1 MHRRAWVWC
10 AAKCWGVIAV
20 EVKRGIWR
28 EGWRLARPYW
38 SSEDKAW
45 AWGLLAAVIVLN
57 FLAVAIIVLLNKWR
71 KDVFDALQHYDQ
83 AEFLWQIGVYAVLS
97 VLSITF
103 LVYQTYLGQ
112 MLQIRWRRWLTRR
125 YLNAWLDERAYYRL
139 QVSDAGTDNPDQR
152 IADDLDRYTK
162 YSIALT
168 VGTTG
173 FLNASITVV
182 SFLAILATISG
193 SMTIPLGPWGQF
205 TVPAYMV
212 WVALIYAVGG
222 TWLTFKIGRPLVGL
236 NFNQQRYEADFRF
249 SLVRLRENTESIAMY
264 RGEGRELGNFT
275 ARFSSVVDNFW
286 SIMKRVKV
294 LGWYTRTYDQ
304 VAVIFPFIV
313 AAPMFFAKKME
324 IGGLMQT
331 AGAFFELQVALSYLI
346 KNYTEIA
353 EWQSVVE
360 RLGGFDRRV
369 REIAAAARAPQQIEV
384 STTGSGIEVMDLE
397 LDLPD
402 GTALLRNVGFS
413 VPSGEALLIAGPT
426 GTGKSTL
433 LRAIAGIWPYGRG
446 RIRLGQGTCLF
457 LPQRPYLPLGTL
469 RHAVLYPR
477 EDLAVPTAK
486 IAAVLRE
493 VGLPELVEELDAS
506 QNWAHRLSL
515 GEQQRLAFA
524 RVLLIQPAV
533 VFLDEASSA
542 LDEACEAMLYRL
554 LRAAPWRPTVVSIGH
569 RSTLR
574 AFHDTL
580 MDLGALCK
588 RRANLTAVAS
598 EPASGH

>member
-1 MHRRAWVWC
+1 VAAGRA
-10 AAKCWGVIAV
+10 AANIGGMIAV
-20 EVKRGIWR
+20 EIKRGIWR
-28 EGWRLARPYW
+28 EGWRLAKPYW
-38 SSEDKAW
+38 SSEDKLW
-45 AWGLLAAVIVLN
+45 AWGLLAVVIVLN
-57 FLAVAIIVLLNKWR
+57 FLSVAIIVLLNKWR
-71 KDVFDALQHYDQ
+71 KDVFDALQHYDK
-83 AEFLWQIGVYAVLS
+83 AEFLWQIGVYGVLS

-125 YLNAWLDERAYYRL
+125 YVNAWLDERAYYRL
-139 QVSDAGTDNPDQR
+139 QISDSGTDNPDQR
-152 IADDLDRYTK
+152 IAEDLDRFTK
-162 YSIALT
+162 YSISLT

-173 FLNASITVV
+173 FLNAGITVV
-182 SFLAILATISG
+182 SFLAILWTISG
-193 SMTIPLGPWGQF
+193 PMTIPLGPWGQVV
-205 TVPAYMV
+205 VPGYMV

-222 TWLTFKIGRPLVGL
+222 TWLTFKIGRPLVRL
-236 NFNQQRYEADFRF
+236 NFDQQRYEADFRF
-249 SLVRLRENTESIAMY
+249 SLVRLRENTESVALY
-264 RGEGRELGNFT
+264 RGEGRELGNFMD
-275 ARFSSVVDNFW
+275 RFTYVVDNFW
-286 SIMKRVKV
+286 SIMKRVKL

-313 AAPMFFAKKME
+313 AAPMFFARKME

-346 KNYTEIA
+346 KNYIDIA
-353 EWQSVVE
+353 EWQSVVQ
-360 RLGGFDRRV
+360 RLSGFDRRV
-369 REIAAAARAPQQIEV
+369 HEIAAAARAPQQIEV
-384 STTGSGIEVMDLE
+384 RTAGSGIEVSELE

-402 GTALLRNVGFS
+402 GTALLRDVSFT
-413 VPSGEALLIAGPT
+413 VEAGEALLIAGPT

-433 LRAIAGIWPYGRG
+433 LRAIAGIWPFGRG
-446 RIRLGQGTCLF
+446 RIRLGDANCLF

-493 VGLPELVEELDAS
+493 VGLPELVDELDAA

-533 VFLDEASSA
+533 VFMDEASSA

-554 LRAAPWRPTVVSIGH
+554 LRAAPWRPTIVSIGH

-574 AFHDTL
+574 AFHDAL
-580 MDLGALCK
+580 IDLGAMSK
-588 RRANLTAVAS
+588 RRPNLTVVAS

>member
-1 MHRRAWVWC
+1 LV
-10 AAKCWGVIAV
+10 AV

-28 EGWRLARPYW
+28 EAWRLAKPYW
-38 SSEDKAW
+38 SSEDKW
-45 AWGLLAAVIVLN
+45 LAWGLVAAVVVLN
-57 FLAVAIIVLLNKWR
+57 LLAVAIIILLNKWR
-71 KDVFDALQHYDQ
+71 KDIFDALQHYDKP
-83 AEFLWQIGVYAVLS
+83 EFLYQLGVYGVLS
-97 VLSITF
+97 AASIAF
-103 LVYQTYLGQ
+103 VVYQTYLAQ

-125 YLNAWLDERAYYRL
+125 YLNAWLDQRAYYRL
-139 QVSDAGTDNPDQR
+139 QVSDTGTDNPDQR
-152 IADDLDRYTK
+152 IADDLDRFTK
-162 YSIALT
+162 YSLGLT
-168 VGTTG
+168 IGTTG
-173 FLNASITVV
+173 FLNAGLTVV
-182 SFLAILATISG
+182 SFLVILWMISG
-193 SMTIPLGPWGQF
+193 PLTIPLGELGSLYI
-205 TVPAYMV
+205 PAYMV

-222 TWLTFKIGRPLVGL
+222 TWLTFKIGRPLVRL
-236 NFNQQRYEADFRF
+236 NFDQQRFEADFRF
-249 SLVRLRENTESIAMY
+249 SLVRLRENTESIALY
-264 RGEGRELGNFT
+264 RGEGRELGTFT
-275 ARFSSVVDNFW
+275 DRFAHVVTNFW

-313 AAPMFFAKKME
+313 AAPQFFSKEME

-360 RLGGFDRRV
+360 RLSSFDRRV

-384 STTGSGIEVMDLE
+384 NVRGVGIEVTDLE
-397 LDLPD
+397 LDVPD
-402 GTALLRNVGFS
+402 GTPLLRNVAFTVAG
-413 VPSGEALLIAGPT
+413 GEALLIAGPT

-446 RIRLGQGTCLF
+446 QIRLSEGTCLF

-486 IAAVLRE
+486 IAAVLRD
-493 VGLPELVEELDAS
+493 VGIPELIEELDSA
-506 QNWAHRLSL
+506 QNWSYRLSL

-524 RVLLIQPAV
+524 RVLLIQPTI

-542 LDEACEAMLYRL
+542 LDEACEAMLYKM
-554 LRAAPWRPTVVSIGH
+554 LRAAPWRPTIVSIGH

-574 AFHDTL
+574 AFHDSVL
-580 MDLGALCK
+580 DLGTMCK
-588 RRANLTAVAS
+588 RRANLTVVT
-598 EPASGH
+598 

>member
-1 MHRRAWVWC
+1 MPPNAWG
-10 AAKCWGVIAV
+10 GVTV
-20 EVKRGIWR
+20 VQRKRGVWR
-28 EGWRLARPYW
+28 DAWRLARPYW
-38 SSEDKAW
+38 SSEDKASAW
-45 AWGLLAAVIVLN
+45 ALVAAVVVLN
-57 FLAVAIIVLLNKWR
+57 FLAVAIIILLNMWR
-71 KDVFDALQHYDQ
+71 KAIFDALQHYDEP
-83 AEFLWQIGVYAVLS
+83 EFIWQLGVYAVLS
-97 VLSITF
+97 VASITF

-139 QVSDAGTDNPDQR
+139 QVSDTGTDNPDQR
-152 IADDLDRYTK
+152 IADDLDRFTK
-162 YSIALT
+162 YSIGLT

-182 SFLAILATISG
+182 SFLAILWSISG
-193 SMTIPLGPWGQF
+193 PFTIPLGAWGSL

-212 WVALIYAVGG
+212 WVALIYAIAG
-222 TWLTFKIGRPLVGL
+222 TWLTFKIGRPLVRL
-236 NFNQQRYEADFRF
+236 NFDQQRYEADFRF
-249 SLVRLRENTESIAMY
+249 SLVRLRENTESIALY
-264 RGEGRELGNFT
+264 GGEERELGNFT
-275 ARFSSVVDNFW
+275 ERFTSVVGNFW

-313 AAPMFFAKKME
+313 AAPLFFSKKME

-360 RLGGFDRRV
+360 RLSTFDHRV
-369 REIAAAARAPQQIEV
+369 REIAAAARAPQQIELRP
-384 STTGSGIEVMDLE
+384 GGEGIEVTDLE

-402 GTALLRNVGFS
+402 GTALLRDVGFA
-413 VPSGEALLIAGPT
+413 VPAGQALLIAGPT

-446 RIRLGQGTCLF
+446 QIRVGKGVSLF

-477 EDLAVPTAK
+477 EDLALPTAK

-493 VGLPELVEELDAS
+493 VGLPELVEELDSA

-524 RVLLIQPAV
+524 RVLLTQPAV

-554 LRAAPWRPTVVSIGH
+554 LRAAPWRPTIVSIGH

-574 AFHDTL
+574 AFHDTV
-580 MDLGALCK
+580 MDLGAMCM
-588 RRANLTAVAS
+588 RRGTLTVVT
-598 EPASGH
+598 

>member
-1 MHRRAWVWC
+1 MQQNEAFG
-10 AAKCWGVIAV
+10 ANA
-20 EVKRGIWR
+20 
-28 EGWRLARPYW
+28 WRLARPYW
-38 SSEDKAW
+38 SSEDKAS
-45 AWGLLAAVIVLN
+45 AWGLVAAVVVLN
-57 FLAVAIIVLLNKWR
+57 FLAVAIIILLNIWR
-71 KDVFDALQHYDQ
+71 KAIFDALQHYDE
-83 AEFLWQIGVYAVLS
+83 AEFIWQLGVYAVLS
-97 VLSITF
+97 VASITF

-139 QVSDAGTDNPDQR
+139 QVSDTGTDNPDQR
-152 IADDLDRYTK
+152 IADDLDRFTK
-162 YSIALT
+162 YSIGLT

-182 SFLAILATISG
+182 SFLAILWSISG
-193 SMTIPLGPWGQF
+193 PFTIPLGAWGSL

-212 WVALIYAVGG
+212 WVALIYAIAG
-222 TWLTFKIGRPLVGL
+222 TWLTFKIGRPLVRL
-236 NFNQQRYEADFRF
+236 NFDQQRYEADFRF
-249 SLVRLRENTESIAMY
+249 SLVRLRENTESIALY
-264 RGEGRELGNFT
+264 GGEERELGNFT
-275 ARFSSVVDNFW
+275 ERFTSVVGNFW

-313 AAPMFFAKKME
+313 AAPLFFSKKME

-360 RLGGFDRRV
+360 RLSSFDHRV
-369 REIAAAARAPQQIEV
+369 REIAAAARAPQQIELRP
-384 STTGSGIEVMDLE
+384 GGEGIEVTDLE

-402 GTALLRNVGFS
+402 GTPLLGDVGFA
-413 VPSGEALLIAGPT
+413 VPAGQALLIAGPT

-446 RIRLGQGTCLF
+446 QIRVGKGVSLF

-477 EDLAVPTAK
+477 EDLALPTAK

-493 VGLPELVEELDAS
+493 VGLPELVEELDSA

-524 RVLLIQPAV
+524 RVLLTQPAV

-554 LRAAPWRPTVVSIGH
+554 LRAAPWRPTIVSIGH

-574 AFHDTL
+574 AFHDTV
-580 MDLGALCK
+580 MDLGAMCM
-588 RRANLTAVAS
+588 RRRDADRRHLNAA
-598 EPASGH
+598 PGH